1 MIAPTPT
8 IAKLPIQKSGREKA
22 RKKMVSVSAAL
33 CSLVWQTGSQKSMFA
48 SLQTFSNFVNTR
60 SWDPHL
66 RDEVEDKRNL
76 IPHHIHHTR
85 YILSIYLCCEV
96 FYATCAKY
104 CTTSVILFRMFV
116 PRKRSVSV
124 AVR

>member
-1 MIAPTPT
+1 
-8 IAKLPIQKSGREKA
+8 
-22 RKKMVSVSAAL
+22 MVSVSAAL
-33 CSLVWQTGSQKSMFA
+33 CSLVWQTRSQKSMFA

-85 YILSIYLCCEV
+85 YIFYLYICAVKCFMPLVQNTVQQRSYSGCLCQESVQLASKSGKVEAGHKGALSNLH
-96 FYATCAKY
+96 ACA
-104 CTTSVILFRMFV
+104 VGVQAR
-116 PRKRSVSV
+116 
-124 AVR
+124 